1 MIKLPSMI
9 ILSELSTESDY
20 KLRNSRVDNRLKEKN
35 IYIFVE
41 LHSQGEKCKKSS
53 FQMVYPSIC
62 KAE

>member
-20 KLRNSRVDNRLKEKN
+20 KLRNSRVDNRLKEKKK
-35 IYIFVE
+35 IFVE